1 MQIPAQPSLQIGF
14 NGISKFTWLRIEGT
28 GSSMLPFD
36 IN

>member
-14 NGISKFTWLRIEGT
+14 NGISKSTWSRIEGT
-28 GSSMLPFD
+28 RSSMFPFD